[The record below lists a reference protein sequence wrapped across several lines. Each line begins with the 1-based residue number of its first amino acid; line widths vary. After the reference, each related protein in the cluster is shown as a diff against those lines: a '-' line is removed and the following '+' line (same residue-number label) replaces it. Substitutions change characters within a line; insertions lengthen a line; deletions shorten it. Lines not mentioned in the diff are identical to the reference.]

1 MVLGLLTDL
10 FFSARIRETA
20 RQLGLP
26 CEIAR
31 DPAAL
36 LERARAAAP
45 TAIIIDMNLKGADA
59 AAIVRELRATAPGLP
74 IVGYLFDAQEDLMLA
89 AEEAGCDRVLSRGQ
103 LTRMLPD
110 LLSGKIPIAE
120 KRH

>member
-20 RQLGLP
+20 KQLGLP
-26 CEIAR
+26 CEILR
-31 DPAAL
+31 DPAAFT
-36 LERARAAAP
+36 ARVRETAP
-45 TAIIIDMNLKGADA
+45 QAVIIDMNLKGADA
-59 AAIVRELRATAPGLP
+59 PAVVRELRAGERTRETP
-74 IVGYLFDAQEDLMLA
+74 IVGYLFDVQEDLMLA

-110 LLSGKIPIAE
+110 LLSGKLPIAD
-120 KRH
+120 R